1 MTLNVLRKLTETIW
15 MFAIAN
21 TFGTAAR
28 RLCQVIHYV
37 SRAAVSAVASTV
49 ASALASVLAS
59 IMSPSSKNNK
69 EQMTIAG
76 PAKISHHQTRGCYV
90 QRSKHGFCPGGRIRG
105 LL

>member
-28 RLCQVIHYV
+28 RLHQVMHHL
-37 SRAAVSAVASTV
+37 SGAAVPAFASAVAS
-49 ASALASVLAS
+49 AFAP
-59 IMSPSSKNNK
+59 IMSPSSQNNK

-90 QRSKHGFCPGGRIRG
+90 QRSKHGFCPGGRIRS

>member
-15 MFAIAN
+15 MFAVAN

-28 RLCQVIHYV
+28 RLSEVMNQMSC
-37 SRAAVSAVASTV
+37 AAVPAFA
-49 ASALASVLAS
+49 A
-59 IMSPSSKNNK
+59 IMSPSSQNNK

-90 QRSKHGFCPGGRIRG
+90 QRSKHGFYPGGRIRS

>member
-15 MFAIAN
+15 MFAFAN

-28 RLCQVIHYV
+28 RLHQVMHLL
-37 SRAAVSAVASTV
+37 SRAALPAVDLAVAS
-49 ASALASVLAS
+49 AFAP
-59 IMSPSSKNNK
+59 IMSPSSQNNK

-76 PAKISHHQTRGCYV
+76 AAKISHHQTRGCYV
-90 QRSKHGFCPGGRIRG
+90 QRSKHGFCPGGRIRS